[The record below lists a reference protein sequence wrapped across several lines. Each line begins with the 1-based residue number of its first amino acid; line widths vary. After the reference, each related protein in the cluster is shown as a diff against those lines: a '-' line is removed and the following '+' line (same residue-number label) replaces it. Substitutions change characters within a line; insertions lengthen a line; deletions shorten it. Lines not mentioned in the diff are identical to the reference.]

1 MLMLA
6 ETSKGIYKQ
15 ILQTG
20 ETQTQPEWKR
30 VLCGGSDQYQKWHQ
44 IIFRSSP
51 MSHVFNEHKM
61 IGVEMK
67 GSGILFEC

>member
-20 ETQTQPEWKR
+20 ETQTQPEWER
-30 VLCGGSDQYQKWHQ
+30 VLCAGSDQYQKWHQ
-44 IIFRSSP
+44 SIFRSSP
-51 MSHVFNEHKM
+51 MSHVFN
-61 IGVEMK
+61 
-67 GSGILFEC
+67 